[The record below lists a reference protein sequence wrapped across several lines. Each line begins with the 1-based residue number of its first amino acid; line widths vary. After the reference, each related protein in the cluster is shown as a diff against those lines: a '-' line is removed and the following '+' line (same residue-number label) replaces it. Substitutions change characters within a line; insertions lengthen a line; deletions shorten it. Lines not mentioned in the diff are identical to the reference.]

1 MKIQNHSTEIK
12 ETYLQSIFFNSG
24 ILQKKDVPES
34 SELLDEIESEEDFLS
49 FFPDLSSLFS
59 SSQSSQT
66 NLKYSSTRED

>member
-12 ETYLQSIFFNSG
+12 ETYLQRIFFNSG

-34 SELLDEIESEEDFLS
+34 SELLDELESEEDFLT
-49 FFPDLSSLFS
+49 FLPELSSSFC

-66 NLKYSSTRED
+66 NLKYSSTNED